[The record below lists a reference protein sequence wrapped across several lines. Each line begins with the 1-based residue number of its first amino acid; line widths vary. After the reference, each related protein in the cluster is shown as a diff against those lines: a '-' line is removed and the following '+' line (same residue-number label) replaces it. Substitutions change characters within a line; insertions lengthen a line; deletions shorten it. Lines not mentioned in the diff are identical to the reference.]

1 MEGGGGG
8 GHAREHKQ
16 ACSLEPQLHHLGA
29 QGFIRTLLWDGSEAR
44 AWWLWAEPAEM
55 NRQERAGQ
63 LLTSFSHTASE

>member
-29 QGFIRTLLWDGSEAR
+29 QGFIRNFSGMDLRPVHGDC
-44 AWWLWAEPAEM
+44 
-55 NRQERAGQ
+55 GQ
-63 LLTSFSHTASE
+63 NLQK